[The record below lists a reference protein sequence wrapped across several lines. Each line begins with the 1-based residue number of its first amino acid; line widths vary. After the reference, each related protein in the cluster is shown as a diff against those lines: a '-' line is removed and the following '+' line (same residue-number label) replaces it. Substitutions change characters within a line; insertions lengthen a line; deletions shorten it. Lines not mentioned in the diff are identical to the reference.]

1 MCHKRFRPQQGL
13 SIMNDY
19 MRDYRDAF
27 RSFRTQQ
34 GLSIMNV
41 RFTRVNDIRIDGFRP
56 QQGLSIM
63 NTNGYGIPVRAH
75 VIVSVPNRG

>member
-27 RSFRTQQ
+27 RSFRPQQ

-63 NTNGYGIPVRAH
+63 T
-75 VIVSVPNRG
+75 VSYTHLWLPNK

>member
-27 RSFRTQQ
+27 RSFR
-34 GLSIMNV
+34 
-41 RFTRVNDIRIDGFRP
+41 P

-63 NTNGYGIPVRAH
+63 NTNGYGITVRAH